1 MRRLVEGLTI
11 AGILAACG
19 GGDVATSSST
29 GTGGT
34 GATGAGNPI
43 GGSTGV
49 TSGIG
54 GFGEP
59 PAEFEVTGIVV
70 DEDGAPIADAFVLQG
85 GKSHEPPL
93 STGSDGSF
101 AITLT
106 YPGFGIPGVV
116 AAKQGYRAAGEEFPF
131 DAPDGPVTLV
141 LDRVEDT
148 DNTGYD
154 WQDPGEGFDPTTAFC
169 GHCHEVFAAEWSVSG
184 HSRAAENG
192 KVQGLYAGVSDH
204 DNAASC
210 AAAGGEWK
218 QGLTPGD
225 PSNATMKC
233 YLGGGV
239 LDELNASCGGAGQ
252 LSCDDPSL
260 PAADAPTSFGACA
273 DCHAPGID
281 GVAGGR
287 NLHDATGFG
296 YEDGVFCD
304 VCHKV
309 SDIDLSLPP
318 GVGGRL
324 ILRRPTEPSQAITSD
339 WKPLYFGP
347 LLDVPNAFMGAA
359 YQPDFKEAQFCAGC
373 HQQKQAALVPGDAL
387 DPARWPDGLDVHS
400 TYEEWLA
407 GPYAASGTPCQF
419 CHMPAHHDMNNT
431 IGTSSP
437 DNASIT
443 AGYPRPPEDIRSHR
457 FLGPL
462 DVYGDAP
469 RLIDTA
475 LFTSVALSLPGGEV
489 EATVNLSNIGCGHAL
504 PTGEPMRALIL
515 RVTAEGTGCGTRP
528 ATGGDTVY
536 DVGGVRNRGV
546 VGVEVSGGGTS
557 LTWPGS
563 GSGTGMVVRAVR
575 PTGQF
580 DDYPGI
586 GFFANPALT
595 AADKGLER
603 HAPVGEATVVGAAGG
618 VLTLDASLTLQAGD
632 VVWLGDP
639 ASGPTSDGDVSRALA
654 GAPGYAFARVHTD
667 SAGARQVPHY
677 RAVDIASDNRI
688 PPGVAVQTAHRF
700 AIDPSCSDVTV
711 RAEVLYRPHPLGLAD
726 ERGWDAKDYVIG
738 VATETI
744 ATP

>member
-1 MRRLVEGLTI
+1 MKRAALGMVAVLV
-11 AGILAACG
+11 ACG
-19 GGDVATSSST
+19 GDDLATSSSGAGASGGA
-29 GTGGT
+29 GT
-34 GATGAGNPI
+34 GNPI

-49 TSGIG
+49 TSGSG
-54 GFGEP
+54 GLGEP
-59 PAEFEVTGIVV
+59 PPSFEVSGVVV
-70 DEDGAPIADAFVLQG
+70 DEDGAPIPDAFVLQG

-101 AITLT
+101 TITLT

-116 AAKQGYRAAGEEFPF
+116 AAKEGYRAAGEEFPF

-141 LDRVEDT
+141 LDQVEDQ
-148 DNTGYD
+148 DNAGYE
-154 WQDPGEGFDPTTAFC
+154 WLDPGEGFDPTTAFC

-192 KVQGLYAGVSDH
+192 KLQNFYAGTSDH
-204 DNAASC
+204 ADAASC
-210 AAAGGEWK
+210 ASAGGEWQ
-218 QGLTPGD
+218 QGLTPGN
-225 PSNATMKC
+225 PSAPMMKC

-239 LDELNASCGGAGQ
+239 LGALNGSCGGPAQ
-252 LSCDDPSL
+252 LRCDDPAL
-260 PAADAPTSFGACA
+260 PTADEPTDFGACA

-296 YEDGVFCD
+296 FEDGVFCD

-309 SDIDLSLPP
+309 SDIDLSLAP

-359 YQPDFKEAQFCAGC
+359 YQPDFKEALFCAGC

-437 DNASIT
+437 EIASIT

-462 DVYGDAP
+462 DTYEDAP

-475 LFTSVALSLPGGEV
+475 LFTSVALSLQGGEV

-504 PTGEPMRALIL
+504 PTGEPMRALVV
-515 RVTAEGTGCGTRP
+515 RVTAEGTGCGARP
-528 ATGGDTVY
+528 ATGGDTIW
-536 DVGGVRNRGV
+536 DAGGARRRGV
-546 VGVEVSGGGTS
+546 FGADVSGGGTS

-563 GSGTGMVVRAVR
+563 GAGTGMVVRAVR
-575 PTGQF
+575 PTGTF
-580 DDYPGI
+580 DDYVGI
-586 GFFANPALT
+586 GFFAGPALT
-595 AADKGLER
+595 
-603 HAPVGEATVVGAAGG
+603 P
-618 VLTLDASLTLQAGD
+618 
-632 VVWLGDP
+632 
-639 ASGPTSDGDVSRALA
+639 
-654 GAPGYAFARVHTD
+654 
-667 SAGARQVPHY
+667 
-677 RAVDIASDNRI
+677 
-688 PPGVAVQTAHRF
+688 
-700 AIDPSCSDVTV
+700 
-711 RAEVLYRPHPLGLAD
+711 
-726 ERGWDAKDYVIG
+726 
-738 VATETI
+738 
-744 ATP
+744 